1 MPLTSVTASLSPSLS
16 VNPRPLTILSSSKQS
31 STAWYDSPLYYD
43 MVYADYTKKET
54 RFIEG
59 IMKRHGPELAGPM
72 RVLEPACGSGR
83 LLESLAARGH
93 VVHGFDLNKHQ
104 VAFAR
109 KRLKAK
115 GLKGRV
121 WRDRLQDFTLP
132 KGARY
137 DVAHCFVSTFKYVDT
152 EAGAVRSLRRM
163 AAALRPG
170 GLLLLGLHLTDYRN
184 SPPDH
189 ERWIGRQP
197 GIRVVS
203 DTWSAPADRRSRTE
217 AMRTRMR
224 ITEKGRTRVEETL
237 WDFRTYSPGELKSL
251 LAKVASLRLVACHDF
266 HYDLNSTRK
275 VDLAYSDVLLVLRKA

>member
-1 MPLTSVTASLSPSLS
+1 MSA
-16 VNPRPLTILSSSKQS
+16 SKQS
-31 STAWYDSPLYYD
+31 ATAWYDSPLYYD

-59 IMKRHGPELAGPM
+59 IMERHGPALTGPL

-93 VVHGFDLNKHQ
+93 IVHGFDLNKHQ
-104 VAFAR
+104 VAFAQ

-121 WRDRLQDFTLP
+121 WRDRLQDFTVP
-132 KGARY
+132 PRARY
-137 DVAHCFVSTFKYVDT
+137 DVAHCFVSTFKYIDT
-152 EAGAVRSLRRM
+152 EAGAVRALRRM
-163 AAALRPG
+163 ATALRPG

-189 ERWIGRQP
+189 ERWIGRKP

-203 DTWSAPADRRSRTE
+203 DTWSAPANRPARTE

-224 ITEKGRTRVEETL
+224 ITERGQTRVEETL
-237 WDFRTYSPGELKSL
+237 WDFRTYSPAELRAML
-251 LAKVASLRLVACHDF
+251 RQVPSLRLLACHDF
-266 HYDLNSTRK
+266 HYDLGSERK
-275 VDLAYSDVLLVLRKA
+275 LDLAYSDVLLVLRKGRADGRRR

>member
-251 LAKVASLRLVACHDF
+251 LAKAPSLRLVACHDF
-266 HYDLNSTRK
+266 HYELSSTRK
-275 VDLAYSDVLLVLRKA
+275 IDLAYSDVLLVLRKA